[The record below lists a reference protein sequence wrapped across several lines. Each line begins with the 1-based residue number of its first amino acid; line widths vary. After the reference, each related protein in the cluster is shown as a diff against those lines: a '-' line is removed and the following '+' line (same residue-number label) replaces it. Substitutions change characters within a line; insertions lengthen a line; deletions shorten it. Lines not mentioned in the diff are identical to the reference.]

1 MLSKTIWNSVQITH
15 WPRNRAAGSHLSM
28 TETETETE
36 TPSAEITRH
45 NTLLLWSMAKQF
57 QCALSLEY
65 NKWQLRVASSG
76 FSIRFSSFEIVKQST
91 HTYTYTYTD
100 THTHTY
106 KYTQTHT
113 QAVVTVSR
121 GTAAATF
128 VSVPLEAIPLPRP
141 SFHAPYM
148 SRSVQ
153 VHQFQWHIH
162 DVVPAPAAAAEA
174 TDATDEPAAAALE
187 YLNMLLYL
195 FFSLRAT
202 SAQFLS
208 LAIAHG
214 LQLRLII
221 NC

>member
-1 MLSKTIWNSVQITH
+1 MGIFLMLSKTIWNSDQVTH

-28 TETETETE
+28 TARERE
-36 TPSAEITRH
+36 TPSTEITGH

-76 FSIRFSSFEIVKQST
+76 FSIRFSSFQIIKQST
-91 HTYTYTYTD
+91 H
-100 THTHTY
+100 
-106 KYTQTHT
+106 TQTHT
-113 QAVVTVSR
+113 QAVATISQ
-121 GTAAATF
+121 GTF
-128 VSVPLEAIPLPRP
+128 VSVPSEAITLPLP
-141 SFHAPYM
+141 SSSAPFM
-148 SRSVQ
+148 SMSVQ

-174 TDATDEPAAAALE
+174 TDEPPAVALE

-195 FFSLRAT
+195 FLLRGHLCT
-202 SAQFLS
+202 ISLS

-214 LQLRLII
+214 LQLLLII